1 MTLTTMLAIDHDSS
15 QIGLGTLVCT
25 KKSLKLRLSV
35 LLLCEIV
42 FTMRYME
49 LVLFPEQLS
58 EVPSKIL
65 IASVIGGLLT
75 KL

>member
-1 MTLTTMLAIDHDSS
+1 MTLTTMLAILHDSS
-15 QIGLGTLVCT
+15 QIELGTLVCI
-25 KKSLKLRLSV
+25 KKSLKLRFSV
-35 LLLCEIV
+35 LLVCEIV
-42 FTMRYME
+42 FTIRYME